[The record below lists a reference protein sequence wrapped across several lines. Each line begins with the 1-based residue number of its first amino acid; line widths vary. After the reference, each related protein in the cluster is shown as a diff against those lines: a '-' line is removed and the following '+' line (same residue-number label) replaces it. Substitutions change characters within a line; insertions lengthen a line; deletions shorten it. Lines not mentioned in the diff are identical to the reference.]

1 MKKFLIAFAVLGI
14 IGMGLGVHPSYA
26 SEVDTLLQKLVEKGV
41 LSASEAQEVRSETNE
56 EIAKTEKD
64 KQEDYKK
71 LAKDSL
77 PDWVKNTKLEGDFR
91 MRYQWDRKAQ
101 TATQNEKSR
110 FRIRLGTESKVNDQT
125 KVYFGLASGS
135 SSDPRS
141 TNQTLTDSFAKK
153 TVYINYV
160 YASYSPVAWATLLA
174 GRMKNPIYQTGDM
187 LWDTDINP
195 EGAAIQL
202 KHALGDRADFFMNNA
217 FFILDDSVSP
227 NGTGADPAMFVIQP
241 GMSFK
246 VNDKTKFKLA
256 GAYYGFNS
264 VKNQVLDNTSAT
276 NTLSGGATSLLNYD
290 FDSWSV
296 SSELG
301 IKDPLSFV
309 NIGFIPY
316 IAVFGDYIENMDPS
330 TENTGYIAG
339 LKFGREK
346 VSGWKDWQ
354 AKYTYRSIGK
364 DAVLDIFPDSD
375 AYGGFTDVKAHEYL
389 LTYGLA
395 KNVALELDY
404 YQSDRIKAASNK
416 EKLFQVDLNFKF

>member
-1 MKKFLIAFAVLGI
+1 MKKFLTVFAVAVIAALCIGI
-14 IGMGLGVHPSYA
+14 SLSYA
-26 SEVDTLLQKLVEKGV
+26 GEVDVLVDKLVEKGI
-41 LSASEAQEVRSETNE
+41 LTRAEAQLVLDETRQQVTKEVAKSESYAVPE
-56 EIAKTEKD
+56 
-64 KQEDYKK
+64 
-71 LAKDSL
+71 
-77 PDWVKNTKLEGDFR
+77 WVQNTKLKGDFR
-91 MRYQWDRKAQ
+91 MRYQWDRKRN

-110 FRIRLGTESKVNDQT
+110 FRMRLGTETKVNDQA

-153 TVYINYV
+153 SVYIDYAYADYV
-160 YASYSPVAWATLLA
+160 ASPWATLLI
-174 GRMKNPIYQTGDM
+174 GRMKNPIWQTGDM

-195 EGAAIQL
+195 EGVAVQL
-202 KHALGDRADFFMNNA
+202 KHTLSDKADFFMNNA
-217 FFILDDSVSP
+217 FFVLDDTVSP
-227 NGTGADPAMFVIQP
+227 NGTGADPTMFVVQP
-241 GMSFK
+241 GIDFK
-246 VNDKTKFKLA
+246 VNDKTNLKLA

-276 NTLSGGATSLLNYD
+276 NTLSGQATSLLNYD

-301 IKDPLSFV
+301 IREPLK
-309 NIGFIPY
+309 IGFIPY

-339 LKFGREK
+339 IKFGKEK
-346 VSGWKDWQ
+346 VAAWKDWQ
-354 AKYTYRSIGK
+354 AKYMYRSIGK

-389 LTYGLA
+389 LSYGLA
-395 KNVALELDY
+395 KNMTLDIDY
-404 YQSDRIKAASNK
+404 YQSDRIKAAKNK
-416 EKLFQVDLNFKF
+416 EKLLQVDLNFKF